1 MFLRWNVRFYGLAYK
16 LPNTNSSD
24 LASLIDGLSTQ
35 DLNSTQQALLQNR
48 TRDLSSIPV
57 PRANLSAVV
66 IQNGTTATPSP
77 IVLATADDSGEIDQ
91 FVTVP
96 GVANDTDGVQV
107 VETGLLNIGG
117 KHDWRE

>member
-96 GVANDTDGVQV
+96 GIANDTDGVQV

-117 KHDWRE
+117 KRN